1 VANITVATVA
11 AIAVTADIF
20 SSSSD
25 QPIPFSTM
33 TIWGK
38 KKWALCSTA
47 EAAHR
52 RNTPAN
58 FKNLRSS
65 LVM

>member
-38 KKWALCSTA
+38 KKMGLMFNSRGSTQK
-47 EAAHR
+47 EH
-52 RNTPAN
+52 P
-58 FKNLRSS
+58 S
-65 LVM
+65 